1 MTATKLDLIAT
12 QEWGLFSDLTRPIV
26 IAGPCS
32 AESEQQVFETAKAL
46 KASGVEVLRAGIW
59 KPRTRPNCFEGVG
72 AEGLVWMR
80 RVQRELGMKISTEVA
95 NVKHVYEALK
105 AGVDMLWVGARTS
118 ANPFAMQ
125 EIADALKGTDIPVL
139 VKNPVNPDVELW
151 IGALERLN
159 MAGLR
164 KIGVIHRGFSTYGK
178 SKYRNVPQWQLPIE
192 IKRRFPDLLMICD
205 PSHISGKREY
215 IHEIS
220 QQAMDLGFDGLIVES
235 HICPEI
241 ALSDAAQQV
250 TPMNLSEILG
260 KLIIREVDS
269 ENVEYKENIDELRAK
284 IDVIDNDLLD
294 LLASR
299 MKVSD
304 EIGKYKKQ
312 NNITILQPGR
322 WDSILG
328 KVFEKGTAKGLDNE
342 FLEKVFKAMHQA
354 SIDRQTAIMNEE

>member
-342 FLEKVFKAMHQA
+342 FLEKVFKAIHQA
-354 SIDRQTAIMNEE
+354 SIDRQTAIMSEE

>member
-1 MTATKLDLIAT
+1 MTTTKLDLIKAS
-12 QEWGLFSDLTRPIV
+12 EWGLFSDMKKPVI

-46 KASGVEVLRAGIW
+46 KEAGVEVLRAGIW
-59 KPRTRPNCFEGVG
+59 KPRTRPGTFEGVG
-72 AEGLVWMR
+72 SEGLHWMQ
-80 RVQRELGMKISTEVA
+80 RVQKELGMKVSTEVA

-105 AGVDMLWVGARTS
+105 AGVDMLWIGARTT

-159 MAGLR
+159 MAGLK

-178 SKYRNVPQWQLPIE
+178 HKYRNIPQWQLPIE
-192 IKRRFPDLLMICD
+192 IKRRFPDMLMICD

-220 QQAMDLGFDGLIVES
+220 QQAMDLGFDGLIIES

-250 TPMNLSEILG
+250 TPTSLNEILS
-260 KLIIREVDS
+260 KLVIRDVDS
-269 ENVEYKENIDELRAK
+269 ENLEYKENIDELRAR
-284 IDVIDNDLLD
+284 IDEIDGDLLD
-294 LLASR
+294 LLADR
-299 MKVSD
+299 MKVAD
-304 EIGKYKKQ
+304 EIGRYKKQ

-322 WDSILG
+322 WDKILA
-328 KVFEKGTAKGLDNE
+328 KVFVKGEEKSLDNE
-342 FLEKVFKAMHQA
+342 FLEKVFKAIHQA
-354 SIDRQTAIMNEE
+354 SIDRQTKIMNS

>member
-1 MTATKLDLIAT
+1 MTTTKLDLIKAS
-12 QEWGLFSDLTRPIV
+12 EWGLFSDMKKPVI

-46 KASGVEVLRAGIW
+46 KEAGVEVLRAGIW
-59 KPRTRPNCFEGVG
+59 KPRTRPGSFEGVG
-72 AEGLVWMR
+72 SDGLHWMQ
-80 RVQRELGMKISTEVA
+80 RVQKELGMKVSTEVA

-105 AGVDMLWVGARTS
+105 AGVDMLWIGARTT

-159 MAGLR
+159 MAGLK

-178 SKYRNVPQWQLPIE
+178 HKYRNTPQWQLPIE
-192 IKRRFPDLLMICD
+192 IKRRFPEMLMICD

-220 QQAMDLGFDGLIVES
+220 QQAMDLGFDGLIIES

-250 TPMNLSEILG
+250 TPTSLHEILSQ
-260 KLIIREVDS
+260 LVIRNVDS
-269 ENVEYKENIDELRAK
+269 ENLEYRENIDELRAR
-284 IDVIDNDLLD
+284 IDEIDGELLD
-294 LLASR
+294 LLSDR
-299 MKVSD
+299 MKVAD
-304 EIGKYKKQ
+304 EIGRYKKE
-312 NNITILQPGR
+312 NNITILQPNR
-322 WDSILG
+322 WDKILA
-328 KVFEKGTAKGLDNE
+328 KVFVKGEEKGLDSE
-342 FLEKVFKAMHQA
+342 FLEKVFKAIHQA
-354 SIDRQTAIMNEE
+354 SIDRQTKIMND

>member
-1 MTATKLDLIAT
+1 MTSTKLDLIKAS
-12 QEWGLFSDLTRPIV
+12 EWGIFSDMKKPLI

-32 AESEQQVFETAKAL
+32 AESEQQLFETAKAL
-46 KASGVEVLRAGIW
+46 KANGVEVLRAGIW

-80 RVQRELGMKISTEVA
+80 RIQNELGMKTSTEVA

-105 AGVDMLWVGARTS
+105 AGVDMLWIGARTT

-159 MAGLR
+159 MAGLK
-164 KIGVIHRGFSTYGK
+164 KIGVIHRGFSSYNK
-178 SKYRNVPQWQLPIE
+178 AKYRNIPQWQLPIE
-192 IKRRFPDLLMICD
+192 IKRRFKDILMICD

-215 IHEIS
+215 IQEIS

-250 TPMNLSEILG
+250 TPASLTDILG
-260 KLIIREVDS
+260 KLIIRDVDS
-269 ENVEYKENIDELRAK
+269 ENIKYKENIDELRAR
-284 IDVIDNDLLD
+284 IDELDNDLLEI
-294 LLASR
+294 LSNR
-299 MKVSD
+299 MKVSE
-304 EIGKYKKQ
+304 EIGKYKKE

-322 WDSILG
+322 WDKILE
-328 KVFEKGTAKGLDNE
+328 KVFAKGNQKGLDNE
-342 FLEKVFKAMHQA
+342 FLEKVFKAIHQA
-354 SIDRQTAIMNEE
+354 SIDKQTEIMNS

>member
-32 AESEQQVFETAKAL
+32 AESERQVFETAKAL

-342 FLEKVFKAMHQA
+342 FLEKVFKAIHQA

>member
-46 KASGVEVLRAGIW
+46 KASRVEVLRAGIW

-342 FLEKVFKAMHQA
+342 FLEKVFKAIHQA